1 MKTLESYFTRLN
13 PRAVA
18 LLGILLAL
26 QLLIG
31 RFTVGPNFL
40 KIGFGFIIVAVIAHW
55 FGPYWG
61 VLTAIV
67 QDLISTAI
75 NGHAFFFG
83 FMISAILGALIYG
96 ISFYNREHISWV
108 RTMVTV
114 ALVLLIVNTILN
126 TLWVIM
132 MGSITDPNAIMKMI
146 EIRGLKQIMMFPIQ
160 VVLIHTILNNKSLGQ
175 LMQRVF
181 N

>member
-13 PRAVA
+13 TRAVA

-40 KIGFGFIIVAVIAHW
+40 KVGFGFIVVVVIARW

-61 VLTAIV
+61 ILTAIIH
-67 QDLISTAI
+67 DLISTAI

-83 FMISAILGALIYG
+83 FMLSAIVGALIYG
-96 ISFYNREHISWV
+96 LSFYNREHISWT
-108 RTMVTV
+108 RTIATV
-114 ALVLLIVNTILN
+114 AIVLFFVNTLMN
-126 TLWVIM
+126 TTWVVM
-132 MGSITDPNAIMKMI
+132 MGNITNFDAIMSMI
-146 EIRGLKQIMMFPIQ
+146 EIRGLKQIIMLPIQ
-160 VVLIHTILNNKSLGQ
+160 SIIIYSILNNKSLND
-175 LMQRVF
+175 MMTRVF

>member
-1 MKTLESYFTRLN
+1 
-13 PRAVA
+13 
-18 LLGILLAL
+18 
-26 QLLIG
+26 
-31 RFTVGPNFL
+31 
-40 KIGFGFIIVAVIAHW
+40 
-55 FGPYWG
+55 
-61 VLTAIV
+61 
-67 QDLISTAI
+67 
-75 NGHAFFFG
+75 
-83 FMISAILGALIYG
+83 MISAILGALIYG

-132 MGSITDPNAIMKMI
+132 MGNITDPNAIMKMI